1 MINRILSALLAL
13 TLLLCV
19 PAMAETPEDASVFTA
34 FPLTVD
40 EYTTLYTEAM
50 TAYVDP
56 NYSEY
61 AAWHLVQL
69 EDGSIVLTDGISFDG
84 MYIVK
89 LNVEGA
95 YVKSIVVSYPY
106 DGTNAQESYEMF
118 RTWAVMAATPV
129 CMRDGLSFYDSLTAA
144 DEDFVAN
151 ASRTS
156 DLEAAPIC
164 GMEAQW
170 SRTLGENGAV
180 HMTYTF
186 HRDPALLELPSG
198 DDLTGVSAEGYMR
211 ALDEFA
217 GGFLGEELVWTVPE
231 EWLGCT
237 LYAVDS
243 LSDVPALMV
252 MDDQIAVIMVAL
264 DMYADDPQGNFDA
277 MRVFSYLS
285 MMPLLTAQ
293 GLTPEEAEEAYDRWE
308 HESCWR
314 ALIASALSGTACR
327 TEFFG
332 FDVRLAAYPEDETPH
347 FSLHLITDRY
357 WEIEVPEE
365 EGTE

>member
-1 MINRILSALLAL
+1 MLNRILCALLAL
-13 TLLLCV
+13 TLLCA
-19 PAMAETPEDASVFTA
+19 PAMAETPEDASAFTA
-34 FPLTVD
+34 FPLSVD

-50 TAYVDP
+50 TEYVDP
-56 NYSEY
+56 NYSDY
-61 AAWHLVQL
+61 AVWQLVQL
-69 EDGSIVLTDGISFDG
+69 EDGSVVLTDGIGFDG
-84 MYIVK
+84 VYIVK
-89 LNVEGA
+89 LNIEGA

-106 DGTNAQESYEMF
+106 DGTNAQENYEMF
-118 RTWAVMAATPV
+118 RSWCVMAATPV
-129 CMRDGLSFYDSLTAA
+129 YMRDGLAFNSALSVIDR
-144 DEDFVAN
+144 EFVAL
-151 ASRTS
+151 ASRTNAR
-156 DLEAAPIC
+156 EVIPIC

-170 SRTLGENGAV
+170 GRTTGEHGAV

-186 HRDPALLELPSG
+186 HRDPAPLERPSG

-264 DMYADDPQGNFDA
+264 EMYPDDPQGNFDA
-277 MRVFSYLS
+277 MNVFSYLT
-285 MMPLLTAQ
+285 MMPLLMAQ
-293 GLTPEEAEEAYDRWE
+293 GLTTEEAQEDYDRWE
-308 HESCWR
+308 YESCWR
-314 ALIASALSGTACR
+314 ALIASALSGTKCR

-332 FDVRLAAYPEDETPH
+332 FDVRIAAYPEDETPH

-357 WEIEVPEE
+357 WEIEAPEE
-365 EGTE
+365 EVAE

>member
-13 TLLLCV
+13 TLLLCA
-19 PAMAETPEDASVFTA
+19 PAMAEETPDTSAFTA

-40 EYTTLYTEAM
+40 EYTTLYTQAM
-50 TAYVDP
+50 TEFVDP
-56 NYSEY
+56 QYSEY
-61 AAWHLVQL
+61 AVWRLVQL
-69 EDGSIVLTDGISFDG
+69 EDGSVVLTDGVGFDG
-84 MYIVK
+84 VYIVK
-89 LNVEGA
+89 LNIEGA

-106 DGTNAQESYEMF
+106 DGTDAQENYEMF

-129 CMRDGLSFYDSLTAA
+129 YMRDGLSFYDSLTAA
-144 DEDFVAN
+144 DKDFVAF
-151 ASRTS
+151 AHRT
-156 DLEAAPIC
+156 DAWDVIPVC
-164 GMEAQW
+164 GMEATL
-170 SRTLGENGAV
+170 SRTTGEHDAV

-186 HRDPALLELPSG
+186 HRDPAPLERPSG
-198 DDLTGVSAEGYMR
+198 DDLTGISAEGYMR
-211 ALDEFA
+211 ALDDFA
-217 GGFLGEELVWTVPE
+217 GGLLGEELVWTLPE

-243 LSDVPALMV
+243 LSDAPALMV

-264 DMYADDPQGNFDA
+264 DMYPDDPQGNFDA
-277 MRVFSYLS
+277 MKVFSYLT
-285 MMPLLTAQ
+285 MTPLLMAQ

-308 HESCWR
+308 YESCWR

-327 TEFFG
+327 TEFYG

-357 WEIEVPEE
+357 WEIEAPEE
-365 EGTE
+365 EGSE